1 MPWSVRSTLPLLLA
15 IVSVVFVVVASA
27 KAPVKA
33 PLEWTVEDVQ
43 AWAVKEKLGEDVA
56 GAFVRSGVE
65 GAALLNINEKDVS
78 EQFGISDPKLTKKLL
93 AGVQKLRK
101 QYKSEANPDGTPA
114 MSIRGYRAL
123 NRNVMDALVPALF
136 GVAPRYALKVLDE
149 IPAHGKPKEEEG
161 WFTWIFCPHL
171 YIFSEADNIVGG
183 LGILLKIGILCSF
196 LRQPLDIAVGIIG
209 ALMSRQ
215 LEKAYFPTPHNL
227 IRIFKGS
234 CEEIVSGF
242 GIMVYRYV
250 LYPIMPWF
258 MCDIFFWC
266 AFYLGPLG
274 MIGMFALSAKAA
286 FDTWKLRSLLDTK
299 DIIKMIRSD
308 LKKEETK
315 KMIREIFGSCLI
327 MIVVASV
334 IVTGFWIIWSVLHFY
349 TDAVTAFFLTPLLPI
364 WCGVV
369 CWVVGDFSPNLCVF
383 KVDFPDGS
391 YDRHPIK
398 LWVAKIAMF
407 GFFFLPMVSYPDGF
421 KCGCAYVCLGLS
433 AIVCVVFVES
443 RLWDKRIPEDPHF
456 PMMLLFF
463 LSATIL
469 FGALYDMLL
478 LSLCCPVGAGC
489 VFLYLLLY

>member
-93 AGVQKLRK
+93 SGVQKLRK

-136 GVAPRYALKVLDE
+136 GVAPRCALKVLDE

-215 LEKAYFPTPHNL
+215 LEKAYFPTPHDCRDYPEWADLVPAPNL
-227 IRIFKGS
+227 IRIFKGT

-266 AFYLGPLG
+266 AVYLGPLG

-308 LKKEETK
+308 LKDPETQK
-315 KMIREIFGSCLI
+315 QIASNLI
-327 MIVVASV
+327 LFVGVPLFFV
-334 IVTGFWIIWSVLHFY
+334 GIVTGIWSIWSVLRFY
-349 TDAVTAFFLTPLLPI
+349 TDAVTAFFLILLCPIWYYVVFRFTSDRGYSMDSSVFLSLLLPVG
-364 WCGVV
+364 CGVW
-369 CWVVGDFSPNLCVF
+369 CWVNL
-383 KVDFPDGS
+383 P
-391 YDRHPIK
+391 
-398 LWVAKIAMF
+398 
-407 GFFFLPMVSYPDGF
+407 
-421 KCGCAYVCLGLS
+421 
-433 AIVCVVFVES
+433 
-443 RLWDKRIPEDPHF
+443 
-456 PMMLLFF
+456 
-463 LSATIL
+463 
-469 FGALYDMLL
+469 
-478 LSLCCPVGAGC
+478 
-489 VFLYLLLY
+489 

>member
-1 MPWSVRSTLPLLLA
+1 
-15 IVSVVFVVVASA
+15 
-27 KAPVKA
+27 
-33 PLEWTVEDVQ
+33 VEDVQ

-266 AFYLGPLG
+266 AVYLGPLG

-308 LKKEETK
+308 LKDPETQK
-315 KMIREIFGSCLI
+315 QIASNLI
-327 MIVVASV
+327 LFVGVPLFFV
-334 IVTGFWIIWSVLHFY
+334 GIVTGIWSIWSVLRFY
-349 TDAVTAFFLTPLLPI
+349 TDAVTAFFLILLCPIWYYVVFRFTSLRGYDIDSSVFLSLLLPVG
-364 WCGVV
+364 CGVW
-369 CWVVGDFSPNLCVF
+369 CWVNL
-383 KVDFPDGS
+383 P
-391 YDRHPIK
+391 
-398 LWVAKIAMF
+398 
-407 GFFFLPMVSYPDGF
+407 
-421 KCGCAYVCLGLS
+421 
-433 AIVCVVFVES
+433 
-443 RLWDKRIPEDPHF
+443 
-456 PMMLLFF
+456 
-463 LSATIL
+463 
-469 FGALYDMLL
+469 
-478 LSLCCPVGAGC
+478 
-489 VFLYLLLY
+489 